1 MPGFRD
7 KEMIQ
12 MKAVKIILAIIAVV
26 ALFVAEALT
35 MGLFALDEATSEE
48 SVREALMES
57 DIVSQLVDEALAE
70 GTVNMGGQYGEM
82 MKAIFS
88 TEAIDDFFTQYVT
101 AAVNTQFFGDP
112 YVEVADDELMAAFSE
127 GIDQVNAE
135 GEYQISPLEGEL
147 LRQAM
152 QQEVPDLT
160 ASLNQQMEQYE
171 SLDGDLSEE
180 VFTSITGD
188 ASVSSGTARIFSA
201 AICVILCAA
210 VIALCWR
217 SRLGFLWCAV
227 TITLVSLI
235 YWGLATLVGAMTTS
249 SASDHMAYV
258 MAENGFRQVTA
269 AGFAAAVIFFI
280 AFVIFKIFSRNKK
293 STRNENISNTES
305 THI

>member
-1 MPGFRD
+1 M
-7 KEMIQ
+7 
-12 MKAVKIILAIIAVV
+12 
-26 ALFVAEALT
+26 
-35 MGLFALDEATSEE
+35 
-48 SVREALMES
+48 
-57 DIVSQLVDEALAE
+57 
-70 GTVNMGGQYGEM
+70 
-82 MKAIFS
+82 
-88 TEAIDDFFTQYVT
+88 
-101 AAVNTQFFGDP
+101 
-112 YVEVADDELMAAFSE
+112 EVADDELMAAFSE

-171 SLDGDLSEE
+171 SLDGDLAEE

-227 TITLVSLI
+227 TIALVSLI

-269 AGFAAAVIFFI
+269 AGFAAAAIFFI

>member
-1 MPGFRD
+1 
-7 KEMIQ
+7 

-48 SVREALMES
+48 SVREALTES

-88 TEAIDDFFTQYVT
+88 TEAIDDFFTRYVT

-112 YVEVADDELMAAFSE
+112 YVEVADDELMAAFSK

-227 TITLVSLI
+227 TIALVSLI

-269 AGFAAAVIFFI
+269 AGFAAAAIFFI

-293 STRNENISNTES
+293 STRNENISNTEN

>member
-1 MPGFRD
+1 
-7 KEMIQ
+7 

-227 TITLVSLI
+227 TVALVSLI

-269 AGFAAAVIFFI
+269 AGVAAAAIFFI